1 MHRKKARFPRPL
13 DWFAGMVK
21 RWNTL
26 LHAATSMIATIGSFW
41 VPPPPDLPSDNETL
55 VSFGKFIVTIL
66 AGLAILP
73 MMKWCCQKKHA
84 WLWGRVTAIAL
95 ILGIL
100 AFFSFQYLL
109 NTWTVRHSDKVL
121 YTGFTLKQ
129 DVKPFVKEHPEYG
142 REELLE
148 NAGWD
153 PKIIWTEQS
162 LLLSRLILSAIYV
175 LCIPFFAI
183 AIMSV
188 VQLLYCVG
196 SRS

>member
-1 MHRKKARFPRPL
+1 
-13 DWFAGMVK
+13 MVK
-21 RWNTL
+21 RWNVL
-26 LHAATSMIATIGSFW
+26 LHAATAMMATIGSFW

-73 MMKWCCQKKHA
+73 MMKWCCKKEHA
-84 WLWGRVTAIAL
+84 WLWGKVAAAAL

-109 NTWTVRHSDKVL
+109 DSWTVRHGNKVL
-121 YTGFTLKQ
+121 YTGFTVKQ
-129 DVKPFVKEHPEYG
+129 DVEPFVKAHPEYG
-142 REELLE
+142 KEELLE

-153 PKIIWTEQS
+153 PNIIWTERS
-162 LLLSRLILSAIYV
+162 LLLSRLILSAMYV

-188 VQLLYCVG
+188 VQLVYCTG
-196 SRS
+196 NRS